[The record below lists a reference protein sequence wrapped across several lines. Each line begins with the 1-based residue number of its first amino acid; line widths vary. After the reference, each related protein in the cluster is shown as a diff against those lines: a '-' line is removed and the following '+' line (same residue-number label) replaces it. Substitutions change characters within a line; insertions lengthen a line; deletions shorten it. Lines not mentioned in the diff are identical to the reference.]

1 MSEEEFTGYDEKELF
16 EELSKNKDRR
26 SNILINLN
34 VSLQRTCSFVA
45 NIKDVRELQEYKIAI
60 ISVESELQKVEKE
73 KQELIDYLNNQIK
86 HLDNLINKSKPK
98 PYGEELNLYENS
110 KLRYLEILSKIEKR

>member
-1 MSEEEFTGYDEKELF
+1 MSEEEFTRYDEKELF

-86 HLDNLINKSKPK
+86 HLDNLINKSKP
-98 PYGEELNLYENS
+98 YGEELNLYENS

>member
-1 MSEEEFTGYDEKELF
+1 MTEEEFTRYDEKELF

-110 KLRYLEILSKIEKR
+110 KLRYLQILSKIEKR